1 MSAASLRV
9 VPGATSL
16 VELRLLDGPNL
27 YFTRA
32 AAKLVLDIGALS
44 DLDAADAGGLATAVG
59 LSRVRPGE
67 AGSAHR
73 QRFAMR
79 LVARLVRCVA
89 LGAGTAR
96 LGLRVRAGKGLREV
110 VVAYPWRHHD
120 RAVALGEA
128 VAACLDACLDACLA
142 GSGEPGRTPDAVAAR
157 VAAAA
162 ARVRDAPAGRRPS
175 AVRARVPVA
184 SVTGTNGK
192 TTTTRLLAHIAMTAG
207 LRTGWSST
215 DGVVVQGEVIEPG
228 DYSGPAGARAVLDA
242 DGVQCAVLETAR
254 GGLLLRGMGVVANDV
269 SVVTNVSADHLGM
282 QGIDTVDQL
291 AEVKAIITRVT
302 SPRGWCVLNGD
313 DPRVLAMLPGTPA
326 RPWVFSLHPD
336 SPALRTALDAG
347 GRGITVLDG
356 HVVVLRPDGDPDRLV
371 DVLDLPITLGGLSR
385 HNLANALAAAAGALG
400 LGLARE
406 AVVEG
411 LRTFSPDARLNPGRL
426 NVWSLPAADGPVTVV
441 VDLAHNEAGLEALL
455 DVCDGLRAPGSLV
468 RLGLGT
474 AGDRSDDL
482 LNALGEIAGRRSD
495 QVVIVHKEH
504 YLRGRTLDD
513 MRAQLAT
520 GLARVGVADVPT
532 YRDELSGL
540 RALADGAAA
549 GDVVALMCHADR
561 ELLDD
566 WLVRH
571 GATPDGA
578 EQVRAKVVAARGQH
592 PLEERIA
599 ALQRAAPVDRQRL
612 LLALLDADPDDP
624 RLMYEWAGALDA
636 DGLTAQA
643 VPAYRASL
651 RDGLREPHRHQA
663 MIGLG
668 SSLRVLGRP
677 GEAVE
682 VLTQVVAERPESAA
696 AQAFLALALLD
707 SGHGDQAVRLLVE
720 SLVAHAGADDDRGY
734 APALLRYA
742 AALTARPT

>member
-1 MSAASLRV
+1 M
-9 VPGATSL
+9 PGTSL

-32 AAKLVLDIGALS
+32 ATKLVLDIGALS
-44 DLDAADAGGLATAVG
+44 DLSAADATALATAVG
-59 LSRVRPGE
+59 LSRVRPGDPD
-67 AGSAHR
+67 SAHR

-79 LVARLVRCVA
+79 LVARLVRRVA
-89 LGAGTAR
+89 LDAGTAR
-96 LGLRVRAGKGLREV
+96 LGLRVRAGSGLREV

-120 RAVALGEA
+120 RAVALGQA
-128 VAACLDACLDACLA
+128 VAQCLDACLDGCLQDTE
-142 GSGEPGRTPDAVAAR
+142 GVLR
-157 VAAAA
+157 AAAVVDERLA
-162 ARVRDAPAGRRPS
+162 AASTAVRGAPAGRRPS

-215 DGVVVQGEVIEPG
+215 DGVVVQGEVVEPG

-242 DGVQCAVLETAR
+242 PGVQCAVLETAR

-302 SPRGWCVLNGD
+302 SPSGWCVLNGD

-356 HVVVLRPDGDPDRLV
+356 EVVVLRPDGDPDRLV
-371 DVLDLPITLGGLSR
+371 NVLDLPIALCGLSR
-385 HNLANALAAAAGALG
+385 HNLANALAAAAAALG

-411 LRTFSPDARLNPGRL
+411 LRTFSPDVRLNPGRL
-426 NVWSLPAADGPVTVV
+426 NVWSLPVPGGTVTVV
-441 VDLAHNEAGLEALL
+441 IDLAHNEAGLEALM
-455 DVCDGLRAPGSLV
+455 DVCEGLRAPGSLV

-495 QVVIVHKEH
+495 QVVTVHKER
-504 YLRGRTLDD
+504 YLRGRTLED
-513 MRAQLAT
+513 MQAQLAT
-520 GLARVGVADVPT
+520 GLARVGVADVPA
-532 YRDELSGL
+532 YADELSGL
-540 RALADGAAA
+540 RALAAGAGA
-549 GDVVALMCHADR
+549 GDVVAMMCHADR

-566 WLVRH
+566 WLQRH
-571 GATPDGA
+571 GATPDGPD
-578 EQVRAKVVAARGQH
+578 QVRTKVVAARGQH
-592 PLEERIA
+592 PLEEQIA
-599 ALQRAAPVDRQRL
+599 ALHRAAPVDRQRL

-624 RLMYEWAGALDA
+624 RLMHEWASALD
-636 DGLTAQA
+636 DGGLPAQA
-643 VPAYRASL
+643 VPAYRAAL

-663 MIGLG
+663 LIGLG

-677 GEAVE
+677 AEAVS
-682 VLTQVVAERPESAA
+682 VLTQVVAERPESVAA
-696 AQAFLALALLD
+696 HAFLALALLE

-720 SLVAHAGADDDRGY
+720 SLVAHAGADDDRAY
-734 APALLRYA
+734 APALLRIAGDLPA
-742 AALTARPT
+742 APG